1 MVVKF
6 FASKK
11 GGGTASIDYLLDKRT
26 QEGTAKILQ
35 GDEKLT
41 REIIKTMTQKHKTCV
56 GCLSFEEQN
65 IDENTKKGLMRSF
78 ETALLTPQ
86 MRGRYNILW
95 IEHTDKHRL
104 ELNFVIPKIDL
115 ESKKAFNPYFYLADQ
130 KRIEIWQDFVNLKNN
145 FTNPKDPAKENTIQ
159 GSKKQRA
166 IFNDYEA
173 IDSFLH
179 EQVSK
184 GLLTSRKSIVE
195 FLKANSVEIT
205 REGKDYISLKLPESK
220 KAKRFKGGIYDEQ
233 FTSIAKL
240 SQISTEHR
248 ERERAFNEQDTEAEL
263 GRLKQ
268 ELVKFIQSKAR
279 YYFGVNERERERR
292 EKRNR
297 GEHTR
302 AEALSKEL
310 RDELQRGSDGT
321 SLNPNEIQ
329 TNSDFNQ
336 FLSRSGDYGDNIS
349 NSIQVKAEN
358 DSIRERIM
366 QRNRENAKRARK
378 NAEQRNR
385 TLQCFKQAIVNVRE
399 CEQRQQEVTSTHRER
414 KRESHENFTGF
425 RERVS
430 NAVRDAQAEFQGRT
444 NKPNTEISELE
455 RTIEQRTFKIRG
467 SINRIRNIYEGTR
480 DFVSKQFG
488 EFKRNIKKV
497 IERRKEQEIQRQRQ
511 MDRDR

>member
-56 GCLSFEEQN
+56 GCLSFEEAN
-65 IDENTKKGLMRSF
+65 INENTKKELMRSF
-78 ETALLTPQ
+78 EVALLTPQ

-95 IEHTDKHRL
+95 IEHTDKGRL

-130 KRIEIWQDFVNLKNN
+130 KRIEIWQDFINLKHN

-184 GLLTSRKSIVE
+184 GLLTSRKLIVE
-195 FLKANSVEIT
+195 FLKANSIEIT
-205 REGKDYISLKLPESK
+205 REGKDYISLKLPDSK

-233 FTSIAKL
+233 FTSIAEL

-248 ERERAFNEQDTEAEL
+248 KRERAFNEQNTTAEL
-263 GRLKQ
+263 ERLKQ
-268 ELVKFIQSKAR
+268 ELIRYIQSKAR

-310 RDELQRGSDGT
+310 GNELQRGSEGT
-321 SLNPNEIQ
+321 PLNSNEIQ
-329 TNSDFNQ
+329 TNSNSNQ
-336 FLSRSGDYGDNIS
+336 LLSRSGDYGDNVS
-349 NSIQVKAEN
+349 NDIQVKAEN

-366 QRNRENAKRARK
+366 QRNRENATRARE
-378 NAEQRNR
+378 NAEQRSR
-385 TLQCFKQAIVNVRE
+385 ALQCYEQAIVNARE

-414 KRESHENFTGF
+414 KRASHEIFTGF
-425 RERVS
+425 RKRVS
-430 NAVRDAQAEFQGRT
+430 NAVRNSQAEFQGRA
-444 NKPNTEISELE
+444 NEYNTEIAGLE
-455 RTIEQRTFKIRG
+455 TTIQQRTYKIRG
-467 SINRIRNIYEGTR
+467 SINRIRHIYARTR
-480 DFVSKQFG
+480 EHLSDQFRKFERKIKQF
-488 EFKRNIKKV
+488 
-497 IERRKEQEIQRQRQ
+497 IERRKEKERRI
-511 MDRDR
+511 DRGFSR